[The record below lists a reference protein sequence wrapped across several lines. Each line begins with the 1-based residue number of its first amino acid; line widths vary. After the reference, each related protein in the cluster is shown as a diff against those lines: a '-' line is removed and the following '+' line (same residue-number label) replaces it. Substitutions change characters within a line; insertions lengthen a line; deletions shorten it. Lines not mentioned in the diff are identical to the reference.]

1 MVHISIRM
9 RIGGKNMATSYE
21 VETRFYFNS
30 EEEVFEKLPFL
41 KEVFKRKVTWE
52 TKTLGL
58 EVFKEGKLLRF
69 SEVFEKGERRIYLGY
84 KDRDQGRVCNIR
96 SEVDEDI
103 TLGVHR
109 SFVLESVHGE
119 SRAVDALNAM
129 EIFEALGY
137 KEFMTFEGKSLLGK
151 YEKEDLAVKLMYC
164 DTLKYPLLLEIEKTA
179 ASLEEAF
186 EKEKELEAFVEEYN
200 LKDRMLRE
208 EPPTL
213 LYEGLFDSL

>member
-1 MVHISIRM
+1 MQ
-9 RIGGKNMATSYE
+9 GGNIMAISYE

-30 EEEVFEKLPFL
+30 EEEVFERLPFL
-41 KEVFKRKVTWE
+41 KEVLKREVKWE

-58 EVFKEGKLLRF
+58 EVFKAGKLLRF
-69 SEVFEKGERRIYLGY
+69 SEVFQDRERRIYLGY
-84 KDRDQGRVCNIR
+84 KDKDQGRVCNIR

-103 TLGVHR
+103 TRGVHR
-109 SFVLESVHGE
+109 SLVLESVHGE
-119 SRAVDALNAM
+119 GRAVDALNAM

-151 YEKEDLAVKLMYC
+151 YDKEDLAVKLMYC
-164 DTLKYPLLLEIEKTA
+164 DALKYPLLLEIEKTA

-186 EKEKELEAFVEEYN
+186 KREKELAAFVEEYN
-200 LKDRMLRE
+200 LKDRMVRE

-213 LYEGLFDSL
+213 LYEGLFTTL

>member
-1 MVHISIRM
+1 MQ
-9 RIGGKNMATSYE
+9 IGGKIMATSYE

-30 EEEVFEKLPFL
+30 EEEVFERLPFL
-41 KEVFKRKVTWE
+41 KEVLKREVIWE

-69 SEVFEKGERRIYLGY
+69 SEVFQDGERKVYLGY
-84 KDRDQGRVCNIR
+84 KDKDQGRVCNIR

-103 TLGVHR
+103 TMGVHR
-109 SFVLESVHGE
+109 SLVLQIVHGE

-151 YEKEDLAVKLMYC
+151 YEKGDLAIKLMYC

-179 ASLEEAF
+179 TSLEEAF
-186 EKEKELEAFVEEYN
+186 EKEKELEAFVEKYN
-200 LKDRMLRE
+200 LKDRMVRE

-213 LYEGLFDSL
+213 LYEGVLSTL